1 MIYTDLSKEILILD
15 AHTGNILDPEKYFKQ
30 KKIFTVMK
38 VVRGIFDTTKIIMHL
53 FINYLDSKI
62 N

>member
-30 KKIFTVMK
+30 KIFTVMK